1 MNSILKSIQLTF
13 ALFGVYLISI
23 YWIIVLKF
31 NISAYHDRVERS
43 FNWIPFREFVRYGKM
58 DFPEVILN
66 IFIFL
71 PFGLYAGVLLEDW
84 SFGKKVFLFFS
95 LSFLFEISQYI
106 LKVGAFDVTDLIN
119 NTFGGILGVLIY
131 QRLEKAFNSR
141 LNAQKFINIFAL
153 IGTILIFSFLLF
165 LKTNDLWIFRMNTI
179 KTLGE
184 L

>member
-1 MNSILKSIQLTF
+1 MNSILKSTQLTF

-43 FNWIPFREFVRYGKM
+43 FNWIPFREFVLYGKM
-58 DFPEVILN
+58 DFPEIILN
-66 IFIFL
+66 IFIFI
-71 PFGLYAGVLLEDW
+71 PFGLYAGVLLKHW
-84 SFGKKVFLFFS
+84 GFGKKVFLFFS

-106 LKVGAFDVTDLIN
+106 MEVGAFDITDLIN
-119 NTFGGILGVLIY
+119 NTLGGIIGLIIFMG
-131 QRLEKAFNSR
+131 LKKAFNSQ
-141 LNAQKFINIFAL
+141 LKAQKFINIFAL